1 MLASAGT
8 IETVAAAVEEHGLET
23 LVVDPV
29 RFPRGCLSRA
39 CLCLSVFGPCSL
51 S

>member
-29 RFPRGCLSRA
+29 RFPGA
-39 CLCLSVFGPCSL
+39 VFIVLVYAFPFSDL
-51 S
+51 VR